1 MKEMKYFKCKI
12 TIMVSLLLSGC
23 VNSPVEKDHNT
34 MTIHFDFTTEPVNI
48 HEIGLIGNVEVL
60 NLDCEPVFYFVDRI
74 IRYKNRI
81 YLMDKQQTKSVITY
95 DTLGN
100 FINKISKFGQGPDEY
115 IQLTDIVVD
124 TLNGTL
130 NLISRMDRKMLKYDL
145 DGKHFHGVE
154 RLPKSFIQFSKTG
167 YGYVG
172 YMGNYGEEPKKA
184 YNVWTVSQDLELEH
198 RFFPIDPTWES
209 KIMGG
214 RSAFSTYKNN
224 LYCAMPLDFNIYK
237 IDRDS
242 LFIPYFFDLG
252 KAGFPSQYGK
262 GYEQIDNIRKENNYI
277 LDFYH
282 FQETDSHLIIHTLY
296 NGQNLFGVYNKNT
309 SKSYV
314 ARLEAYT
321 GKYFFTFGEIIGIDE
336 KAIYALV
343 DASRMKVMWQGK
355 NEYNDFESIYPEQI
369 KRLREKFPSINEEG
383 NPFLV
388 IYSIN

>member
-1 MKEMKYFKCKI
+1 MKKIQHLKYQI
-12 TIMVSLLLSGC
+12 ILLLFLSGC
-23 VNSPVEKDHNT
+23 VNSGIEKDRDT
-34 MTIHFDFTTEPVNI
+34 LTVRFDFTTEPVDI
-48 HEIGLIGNVEVL
+48 HGTGLIDDVEVL
-60 NLDCEPVFYFVDRI
+60 NLDCKESIFANVDRI
-74 IRYKNRI
+74 IRYRNRI
-81 YLMDKQQTKSVITY
+81 YLMDKGQTRSVFIY
-95 DTLGN
+95 DTSGN
-100 FINKISKFGQGPDEY
+100 FVSEISKYGQGPDEY
-115 IQLTDIVVD
+115 IQLTDIVID
-124 TLNGTL
+124 TLNATL

-145 DGKHFHGVE
+145 DGKHFHSVE
-154 RLPKSFIQFSKTG
+154 RLPKSFSQFSKTG

-172 YMGNYGEEPKKA
+172 YMENYGEEPKKA
-184 YNVWTVSQDLELEH
+184 YNVWTVSQELKLEH

-214 RSAFSTYKNN
+214 PSAFSTYKNN

-237 IDRDS
+237 IDRDT
-242 LFIPYFFDLG
+242 LFIPYSFDLG

-262 GYEQIDNIRKENNYI
+262 GYEQIDNIRKENHYI

-282 FQETDSHLIIHTLY
+282 FQETDNHLIIHTLY
-296 NGQNLFGVYNKNT
+296 SGQNLLGVYNKNT

-321 GKYFFTFGEIIGIDE
+321 GKYFFSFGRIIGIDE

-343 DASRMKVMWQGK
+343 DASSMKTAWEGK
-355 NEYNDFESIYPEQI
+355 NEYNDFRTQYPEQI
-369 KRLREKFPSINEEG
+369 KRFREKFSNIDEEG